1 MGRNDYRDRMKQ
13 RNVVLDPA
21 LDQRL
26 AAAARA
32 AGLSVNQFV
41 VGLIER
47 EVAHAGDGDGRRGS
61 AGVAAAGNVAG
72 SSGGRGGDGYFE
84 RLPVSGGSVDWDGLL
99 ERGRAAKLA
108 GAVEPPLFD
117 DPDPLDVIA

>member
-47 EVAHAGDGDGRRGS
+47 EVAHAGDGAGSRGS
-61 AGVAAAGNVAG
+61 GGVAAAGFAAG
-72 SSGGRGGDGYFE
+72 AVGGRGGDGYLE

-99 ERGRAAKLA
+99 ERGRAAKLV